1 MRGDICP
8 ICCGTEREQTVHC
21 PLDCEYLQEARR
33 HEQPPIADPDTFPNK
48 DIRVTEQ
55 FLRDKEPLLLLITI
69 ALLEAAL
76 ATPGAVDSD
85 VKETL
90 DALVRT
96 YRTRQSGLYY
106 DSRPS
111 NPVANAIYAR
121 VQDRIEDIRKRE
133 REASGLQTIR
143 DVDILGLCA
152 FLQRMEIQ
160 QNNGRRLGRAFIDFM
175 RAHFPQSQPK
185 QPAPSLI
192 I

>member
-48 DIRVTEQ
+48 DISVTEQ